1 MKFIVITLIFLV
13 LNTIELKN
21 LSTCRLTLP
30 DGVEVNLANLRNK
43 SKDYSLKF
51 GKKTY
56 FANFC
61 GPLINKCRDSNGSA
75 ALMIDSMTY

>member
-1 MKFIVITLIFLV
+1 MKFLVITLILLV

-21 LSTCRLTLP
+21 LSSCRLTLP
-30 DGVEVNLANLRNK
+30 DGVELNLSHLRNK

-56 FANFC
+56 YANFC

-75 ALMIDSMTY
+75 ALMIESIIN